1 MVVFME
7 WELYKGDCF
16 DHLSQIKN
24 ESVDLIITDPPYFI
38 NYKTNY
44 RINKKHDFC
53 NPIKND
59 TSPKILKKLIPE
71 LYRILKDNSALYIF
85 CSPDTIGVF
94 KKEVQKYFKI
104 KNIII
109 WVKNNHTAG
118 DLKAQYGKKYEM
130 IIYAN
135 RGRSFINGKRL
146 TDVWEFDRVSGKR
159 QLHQNQ
165 KPLDLVEQI
174 IKKSSN
180 EHDVVLDCFAGSG
193 TTGVACM
200 NLNRDCIMMELENE
214 YCDII
219 LKRMAE
225 NDQKRLI

>member
-1 MVVFME
+1 
-7 WELYKGDCF
+7 
-16 DHLSQIKN
+16 
-24 ESVDLIITDPPYFI
+24 
-38 NYKTNY
+38 
-44 RINKKHDFC
+44 
-53 NPIKND
+53 
-59 TSPKILKKLIPE
+59 
-71 LYRILKDNSALYIF
+71 
-85 CSPDTIGVF
+85 
-94 KKEVQKYFKI
+94 
-104 KNIII
+104 
-109 WVKNNHTAG
+109 
-118 DLKAQYGKKYEM
+118 
-130 IIYAN
+130 
-135 RGRSFINGKRL
+135 
-146 TDVWEFDRVSGKR
+146 VWEFDRVSGKR